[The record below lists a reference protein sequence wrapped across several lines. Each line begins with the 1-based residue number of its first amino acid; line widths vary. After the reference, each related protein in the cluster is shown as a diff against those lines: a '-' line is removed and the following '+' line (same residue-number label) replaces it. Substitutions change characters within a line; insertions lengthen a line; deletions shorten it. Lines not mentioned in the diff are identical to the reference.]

1 MAKRRGK
8 GEGSIY
14 YSETN
19 QRWTGQLT
27 VSPEGAVR
35 KRKTVYGR
43 TKAEVRRKLAEA
55 RKQHESGNYT
65 TSSMRFDDW
74 LDYWLEHVVDVS
86 PGTKRSYARTAR
98 LYLKPSIGGVRLDRM
113 NLEHPER
120 VQQFMTQG
128 SGTRQQ
134 AHRVAGNALQAAME
148 RGLTTRNPF
157 KIVKAPKAKR
167 ARRRALSEAELKALL
182 SAVEGRTDEA
192 RWLIAI
198 LLGARQGEV
207 LGLTWDRVD
216 FDRRILDFEWQ
227 AQRIDYRHG
236 CTKPCGKTQAWR
248 CPQRQIDADDSY
260 DFEPIHSNI
269 CFVKPKTEKSR
280 RVVPLPNTI
289 VGPLRRRY
297 VEYLEQRLVPDFTDH
312 GLVWANPDG
321 TPLDDRK
328 DYWAWRAVLDDAG
341 VAKLALHGARNTA
354 ATRLMRLGIDP
365 LVIREILGHNDVAT
379 TQSYQR
385 ADLTLAR
392 AALDGGAAS
401 T

>member
-14 YSETN
+14 YSVAN
-19 QRWTGQLT
+19 QRWVAQVT
-27 VSPEGAVR
+27 VSPEGAKR
-35 KRKTVYGR
+35 RRKTVYG
-43 TKAEVRRKLAEA
+43 KSKPEARRKLAEA
-55 RKQHESGNYT
+55 VEQHRAGNYT
-65 TSSMRFDDW
+65 TSSMRFDAW
-74 LDYWLEHVVDVS
+74 LDYWLDHVVDVA
-86 PGTKRSYARTAR
+86 PGTKKAYARAAR

-120 VQQFMTQG
+120 VQQYMTQG

-167 ARRRALSEAELKALL
+167 ARRRALSEVELKALL
-182 SAVEGRTDEA
+182 STVEGRPDEA
-192 RWLIAI
+192 RWLIAV

-216 FDRRILDFEWQ
+216 FDRLVLDFEWQ

-236 CTKPCGKTQAWR
+236 CDGSCKYKQAWR
-248 CPQRQIDADDSY
+248 CPQREIDADDSY
-260 DFEPIHSNI
+260 DFEPIESNI
-269 CFVKPKTEKSR
+269 CFVKPKTERSR
-280 RVVPLPNTI
+280 RVVPIPNNLI
-289 VGPLRRRY
+289 GPLRRRY
-297 VEYLEQRLVPDFTDH
+297 VEYLEQRLSPDFTDH

-321 TPLDDRK
+321 SPLDDRK

-341 VAKLALHGARNTA
+341 VAKLALHGARNAA

-385 ADLTLAR
+385 ADLTMAR
-392 AALDGGAAS
+392 AALDAGD
-401 T
+401 